1 MSSSAA
7 TAETSAPTPSTEGT
21 RRHLS
26 ARQAQTVQNLAAA
39 AVDELRAVGYDGL
52 TVRNVARRA
61 GVAPATAYTYFAS
74 REHLVTEVFWRRLQ
88 ALPDSPVD
96 RRRTPAHR
104 VAATL
109 TDLAL
114 LVADEP
120 EVAVAC
126 SAAMLANDPDV
137 AALRLRIGIDM
148 RRRCEAALGDDATE
162 PILRS
167 LDLAITGALVH
178 AGMGHLTYDE
188 LPGRLAEA
196 AELLLDGAR

>member
-1 MSSSAA
+1 MSSSVA
-7 TAETSAPTPSTEGT
+7 TAGSSTPTPSTEGT

-39 AVDELRAVGYDGL
+39 AVDELRAVGYEGL

-74 REHLVTEVFWRRLQ
+74 RDHLVTEVFWRRLQ
-88 ALPDSPVD
+88 ALPDSSVD
-96 RRRTPAHR
+96 RRRTAAHR

-114 LVADEP
+114 LVSDEP
-120 EVAVAC
+120 EVAAAC
-126 SAAMLANDPDV
+126 STAMLANDPDV
-137 AALRLRIGIDM
+137 AALRLRIGVDM
-148 RRRCEAALGDDATE
+148 RRRCEVALGDDATE
-162 PILRS
+162 PVLRA
-167 LDLAITGALVH
+167 LDLVITGALIH
-178 AGMGHLTYDE
+178 AGTGHLTYAE

-196 AELLLDGAR
+196 AELLLEGAR